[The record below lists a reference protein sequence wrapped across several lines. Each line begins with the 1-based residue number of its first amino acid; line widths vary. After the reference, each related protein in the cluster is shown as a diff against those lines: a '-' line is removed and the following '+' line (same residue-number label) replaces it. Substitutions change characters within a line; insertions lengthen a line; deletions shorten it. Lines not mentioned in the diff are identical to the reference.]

1 MRVTGVLAGLAG
13 YCWVVPPLNCQG
25 GGRWPVLTVQLLQ
38 DVYFTLARNVLITLS
53 RPFFSSAR
61 TEKKLKTASRAGQGW
76 HRDLG
81 GEVEFSGEIR

>member
-53 RPFFSSAR
+53 RPFFLLCSDR
-61 TEKKLKTASRAGQGW
+61 KEIKNCIAGWAG
-76 HRDLG
+76 LA
-81 GEVEFSGEIR
+81 